1 MRKTNQHPVQQK
13 TRTAIPSDRTPVLR
27 LSRTRKSPAA
37 QGPGTVLRALAAAAV
52 LLPALASAQS
62 SVTIYGVADVS
73 IRHVTNQAGG
83 DNWLLSPGGLQGS
96 RVGFRGTEDLGG
108 GMKGL
113 FVLESGFVIDTGNS
127 DQQGQLFGRQAW
139 VGVSDPVLGTIS
151 AGRIYGVPF
160 TFLGIYDPLWIGN
173 YLESSYLPRIVGT
186 RYDNTLAWSYKL
198 GGFDMQLVH
207 AFGEQAGNSKIGA
220 TSAIGLQYAIDKL
233 TFGGVAQRSRD
244 ATEKAMTI
252 LGAGANL
259 KLGKSILYLLYVNAR
274 REAGFSATQG
284 VGRPLANTSLLGNSA
299 TALGASTQTSS
310 RTDSYASAGVG
321 YQVTPAI
328 YMTAGMA
335 IDNVRNAAADNG
347 GKIRTG
353 YLVANYAFSKR
364 TDVYIA
370 ADRNLLSGASITDPN
385 NPLLSFNGQSGR
397 TGIGIGLRT
406 RF

>member
-1 MRKTNQHPVQQK
+1 MVHIEIFFRQNSNL
-13 TRTAIPSDRTPVLR
+13 TR
-27 LSRTRKSPAA
+27 
-37 QGPGTVLRALAAAAV
+37 GPGASANRMRTTSCSAVLRACLLAAGVLLPGLAAAQ
-52 LLPALASAQS
+52 SAI
-62 SVTIYGVADVS
+62 TIYGVADVS
-73 IRHVTNQAGG
+73 IRRVTNQTGG
-83 DNWLLSPGGLQGS
+83 DNLLLSPGGLQGS
-96 RVGFRGTEDLGG
+96 RVGFRGAEDLGG
-108 GMKGL
+108 GLKAL
-113 FVLESGFVIDTGNS
+113 FQLESGFVVDTGNS

-139 VGVSDPVLGTIS
+139 VGISNPTYGTIS

-186 RYDNTLAWSYKL
+186 RYDNSLAYSYKL

-207 AFGEQAGNSKIGA
+207 AFGEQAGNSRVGA
-220 TSAIGLQYAIDKL
+220 TTALGLQYALDKL

-244 ATEKAMTI
+244 AAEKAMTI
-252 LGAGANL
+252 LGAGANY
-259 KLGKSILYLLYVNAR
+259 KVGQAILYALYVNAR
-274 REAGFSATQG
+274 REAGFTATQG

-299 TALGASTQTSS
+299 TALGAGTQTSS

-321 YQVTPAI
+321 YQFTPVVYVTV
-328 YMTAGMA
+328 GMA
-335 IDNVRNAAADNG
+335 VDNVRNAAADNG

-370 ADRNLLSGASITDPN
+370 ADRNLLSGASVTDPN
-385 NPLLSFNGQSGR
+385 NPLLSFNGQSSR